1 MWFWQFHLPF
11 FSFDHH
17 LTIGTNII
25 GCLLGQQSHT
35 VIGTGQYWASTTV
48 RIYGLR
54 LICEIFRIF
63 ILNPFTTWIHK
74 HKLNIMVII
83 WMLLSTHSLISPR
96 NTLRNK
102 VHTKCFCPFFLIFRC
117 KRSKN
122 IFSKKRQKTFVFVL
136 KLLV

>member
-1 MWFWQFHLPF
+1 MSCDFGSSILF
-11 FSFDHH
+11 FGSPSDHW
-17 LTIGTNII
+17 N
-25 GCLLGQQSHT
+25 QSHWLSAWPT
-35 VIGTGQYWASTTV
+35 IAYCNWYWASTTV
-48 RIYGLR
+48 WIYGLG

-63 ILNPFTTWIHK
+63 ILNPFIIWIHK

-83 WMLLSTHSLISPR
+83 WMSLSAHGLISPR

-102 VHTKCFCPFFLIFRC
+102 VHTKCFCPFFLFFRC

-136 KLLV
+136 KFLV